1 MNPSTS
7 LTANLRA
14 ASLGL
19 VLAVLTILYGQ
30 GMGIVFG
37 LNEDVIKSRLK
48 ASATEVR
55 DSVYKGNDAAI
66 KAVLDKSWN
75 YMQRAHL
82 HAGGMGTTAVSLIVV
97 LCLLGTSRR
106 VTVAIGVALGA
117 GGFGY
122 SVFWMWA
129 GFRAPGLGSTG
140 AAKESLN
147 WLAMPSSGAFVLAT
161 CAVHLVLLITVIQ
174 RRQFSAVRNEDA

>member
-1 MNPSTS
+1 MNLSTS
-7 LTANLRA
+7 LTSRLRA

-37 LNEDVIKSRLK
+37 LNEDIIKNRLK
-48 ASATEVR
+48 ASAAEVR
-55 DSVYKGNDAAI
+55 DSIYKGNDIAI

-75 YMQRAHL
+75 YMHRGHL

-97 LCLLGTSRR
+97 LCLLGTSRLA
-106 VTVAIGVALGA
+106 TTAISVALGA

-122 SVFWMWA
+122 SLFWMWA
-129 GFRAPGLGSTG
+129 GFRAPALGSTS
-140 AAKESLN
+140 AAKESLK
-147 WLAMPSSGAFVLAT
+147 WLAMPSSGAFVVAT
-161 CAVHLVLLITVIQ
+161 VAVLVLLFVALV
-174 RRQFSAVRNEDA
+174 RRPPGTGQNANA